1 MALFPFCKTP
11 TGAIRVSRLQLVLYC
26 VLLSLIVYFLH
37 GRKTGGNVRSPHP
50 YFQAMELG
58 IGRQKTDMEN
68 SNAASL
74 QTPAQTP
81 WGVPLV
87 WGDNRNSV
95 RRRTEFAQQEVR
107 IGLLTLVVGTYAQHV
122 RRFISSAEI
131 YFIPSQM
138 VTYYILIDNP
148 RTLDP
153 PIKLG
158 PGRQLKVLPVAEFP
172 GWDKL
177 AYRRMPLLADAIK
190 NQIGREVE
198 YIFCADID
206 QEFMAPVEEEIL
218 GDLVA
223 TLHPELYGKPRK
235 ALPYENDE
243 NSSAYVKENEGDYYY
258 TSELYGGLVHNV
270 YRMALGCSF
279 LILKDQ
285 ANGITASG
293 REESYLNRYLI
304 THRPTCVLSPEYSWW
319 DSGLAID
326 VPEKRLV
333 SLGRQCE
340 AFDAKK
346 REKHRC

>member
-1 MALFPFCKTP
+1 MALFPFCKTA
-11 TGAIRVSRLQLVLYC
+11 TGAIRVSRIQLLVYC
-26 VLLSLIVYFLH
+26 VLLCIILYFLH
-37 GRKTGGNVRSPHP
+37 GRKVGGNVKSPHP
-50 YFQAMELG
+50 YFRSVGGE
-58 IGRQKTDMEN
+58 RTEMEN
-68 SNAASL
+68 SKAAQ
-74 QTPAQTP
+74 QTPVETP
-81 WGVPLV
+81 WGAPLV

-95 RRRTEFAQQEVR
+95 RRRAEFAQQEIR

-131 YFIPSQM
+131 YFLPSQM

-158 PGRQLKVLPVAEFP
+158 PGRELKVLPVTEFP
-172 GWDKL
+172 GKL
-177 AYRRMPLLADAIK
+177 VYRRMPILADTIK

-206 QEFMAPVEEEIL
+206 QEFVAPVEEEIL

-235 ALPYENDE
+235 GLPYEKDE
-243 NSSAYVKENEGDYYY
+243 DSSAYVKKDEGDYYY
-258 TSELYGGLVHNV
+258 TSELYGGLVRDV
-270 YRMALGCSF
+270 YRMALGCSL

-285 ANGITASG
+285 ANGIMASG
-293 REESYLNRYLI
+293 HEESYLNRYLI
-304 THRPTCVLSPEYSWW
+304 THRPTCVLSPEYNWW
-319 DSGLAID
+319 DSGLAVD

-340 AFDAKK
+340 AFDAEK
-346 REKHRC
+346 REKYRC

>member
-1 MALFPFCKTP
+1 MALFPFCKP
-11 TGAIRVSRLQLVLYC
+11 ATGAVRVSRIQLLLSC
-26 VLLSLIVYFLH
+26 VLLSLLVYFLR
-37 GRKTGGNVRSPHP
+37 GRKAGGNVKSPHP
-50 YFQAMELG
+50 YFRSMELATG
-58 IGRQKTDMEN
+58 GERRETEN
-68 SNAASL
+68 GNAAVL
-74 QTPAQTP
+74 QSPVQTP
-81 WGVPLV
+81 WGAPLV

-95 RRRTEFAQQEVR
+95 RRRTEFADQQIR
-107 IGLLTLVVGTYAQHV
+107 IGLLSLVVGTYAKHV

-131 YFIPSQM
+131 YFLPNQM
-138 VTYYILIDNP
+138 VTYYILTDNP
-148 RTLDP
+148 RTFDP

-177 AYRRMPLLADAIK
+177 VYRRMPILADTIK

-218 GDLVA
+218 GELVA
-223 TLHPELYGKPRK
+223 TLHPELFGKPRT
-235 ALPYENDE
+235 ALPYEKNE
-243 NSSAYVKENEGDYYY
+243 ESSAYVKNDEGDYYY
-258 TSELYGGLVHNV
+258 TSELYGGLVLDV
-270 YRMALGCSF
+270 YRMALGCSL

-285 ANGITASG
+285 ANGIVAGG

-304 THRPTCVLSPEYSWW
+304 THRPTCVLSPEYNWW
-319 DSGLAID
+319 DSGLAVA
-326 VPEKRLV
+326 VPEMRLV
-333 SLGRQCE
+333 SLGRQCD